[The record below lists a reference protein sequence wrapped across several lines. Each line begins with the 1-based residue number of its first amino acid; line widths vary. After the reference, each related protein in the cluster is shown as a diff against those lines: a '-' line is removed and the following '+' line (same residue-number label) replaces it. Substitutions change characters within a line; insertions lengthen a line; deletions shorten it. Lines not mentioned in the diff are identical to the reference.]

1 MSIVVRSVFGR
12 DITRYIDDLA
22 ALRIEVFRAYPYLY
36 DGDLASERRYLA
48 AYAAD
53 PHSVVVVAIDTIDT
67 EVEHAATTNT
77 HGSETVVGAATAMP
91 LLAHG
96 ASVSEPVAAAGLDP
110 AQVYYFGE
118 SVLRSAYRGQR
129 IGHAFFDHREAAARN
144 FGFAGAAF
152 CAVDRGINH
161 PARPADYVPHDKFWT
176 GRGFVRRPDIV
187 AHMSWRDSGDG
198 AETSKPLPFWFKT
211 LGAKL

>member
-1 MSIVVRSVFGR
+1 MNAADITVRSVFGR
-12 DITRYIDDLA
+12 DITPYIDDLA

-36 DGDLASERRYLA
+36 DGDVGYERTYLA
-48 AYAAD
+48 EYAAH
-53 PHSVVVVAIDTIDT
+53 PQSVVVIACDGPKVI
-67 EVEHAATTNT
+67 
-77 HGSETVVGAATAMP
+77 GAATAMP

-96 ASVSEPVAAAGLDP
+96 ESVSKPVADAGLDP
-110 AQVYYFGE
+110 SRVYYFGE
-118 SVLRSAYRGQR
+118 SVLRTTYRGQR
-129 IGHAFFDHREAAARN
+129 IGHAFFDHREAAARQ

-152 CAVDRGINH
+152 CAVDRGVSH

-187 AHMSWRDSGDG
+187 AHMTWRDVGDT

-211 LGAKL
+211 LGVAP

>member
-1 MSIVVRSVFGR
+1 MSLLVRAVHGR
-12 DITRYIDDLA
+12 DITGYIDDLA
-22 ALRIEVFRAYPYLY
+22 ALRIEIFRAYPYLY
-36 DGDLASERRYLA
+36 DGDVEYERNYLAS
-48 AYAAD
+48 YAAN
-53 PHSVVVVAIDTIDT
+53 PLSVVVLAIETAVPCT
-67 EVEHAATTNT
+67 AT
-77 HGSETVVGAATAMP
+77 SPPSARETVVGAATAMP

-96 ASVSEPVAAAGLDP
+96 ASVSQPVADAGIDP
-110 AQVYYFGE
+110 AHVYYFGE

-129 IGHAFFDHREAAARN
+129 LGHGFFDHREAAARQ

-161 PARPADYVPHDKFWT
+161 PARPANYVPHDKFWT

-187 AHMSWRDSGDG
+187 AQMSWRDVGDS

-211 LGAKL
+211 LGPSA